1 MSHSIKDIARGHR
14 WDDDMQREMPKI
26 EDDAET
32 PISRLE
38 DLVGYHLRRASVF
51 DLQGAVPALEPA
63 GTRPVPMSV
72 LLSIVE
78 TPGISSADICRA
90 LGMKR
95 ANIVSILAD
104 LEERGLLLRETDTSD
119 QRIQRLFPTRRGE
132 EEAVR
137 WLRLIAKH
145 ERSMLG
151 RLSAAEQ
158 NELRQLLAKIWREDG
173 QKPS

>member
-1 MSHSIKDIARGHR
+1 MKDDG
-14 WDDDMQREMPKI
+14 MQREMPKAG
-26 EDDAET
+26 DDAET
-32 PISRLE
+32 SVSRLE
-38 DLVGYHLRRASVF
+38 HLVGYHLRRASVF

-63 GTRPVPMSV
+63 STRPVPMSV

-78 TPGISSADICRA
+78 MPGISSADICRA

-104 LEERGLLLRETDTSD
+104 LEERGLFLREADSSD

-137 WLRLIAKH
+137 WLAMIAEH
-145 ERSMLG
+145 ERSMLY

-158 NELRQLLAKIWREDG
+158 NELRRLLAKIWQEDG
-173 QKPS
+173 PRPS